1 MGAGGVGA
9 ASAFSWRGEDKTTA
23 ECVLVFGK
31 HAVYVL
37 GQHCHRNTIVDKV
50 LV

>member
-1 MGAGGVGA
+1 MGGWRVGA

-37 GQHCHRNTIVDKV
+37 GQHCHRNTTMDKV